1 MFFFYKRQA
10 MVLRVVN
17 DQICHGLK
25 NIVKSSPNLDLWILI
40 NSLYQNMM
48 GYKKFLFFEFAKY

>member
-1 MFFFYKRQA
+1 

-17 DQICHGLK
+17 DQICYELK
-25 NIVKSSPNLDLWILI
+25 NIGKSSQNLDLWISI

-48 GYKKFLFFEFAKY
+48 GYKKFLFFEFSKY